1 LKTNKWIWLNWV
13 GFIFTIA
20 VNALDGG
27 KTGRISDSII
37 TLFKPA
43 GYAFS
48 IWGLIYTIL
57 LIWLILQSIPK
68 FKEHE
73 LAKKIGPWFL
83 ISCLFNAGWIV
94 SFTFELFVVSVV
106 VIVGLL
112 LSLIVIYS
120 KIDRETKGLRF
131 KLPFSLYLGWVS
143 VATIADIFLT
153 INAEGV
159 TSWLGIGDA
168 GWTMIML
175 VVGVV
180 VALLF
185 MFANRDPIYPLVF
198 VWAYIAINF
207 ESDNGLVDTT
217 VLGSVVLLLAGY
229 IFLLVRMR
237 RQVSVS
243 K

>member
-1 LKTNKWIWLNWV
+1 MKNKWIWLNWL
-13 GFIFTIA
+13 GFVFTIA

-27 KTGRISDSII
+27 KTGRISDTIS

-48 IWGLIYTIL
+48 IWGLIYAVL
-57 LIWLILQSIPK
+57 LVWLIMQTIPK

-73 LAKKIGPWFL
+73 IAKKIGPWFL

-94 SFTFELFVVSVV
+94 SFSFKLFPLSVV

-120 KIDRETKGLRF
+120 KIDRETKALRF

-143 VATIADIFLT
+143 VATIANIFLT
-153 INAEGV
+153 LDTENIN
-159 TSWLGIGDA
+159 SLLGIGDA

-175 VVGVV
+175 GVGVI

-207 ESDNGLVDTT
+207 QSDNGLVDTV
-217 VLGSVVLLLAGY
+217 VLGSVVVLLAGY
-229 IFLLVRMR
+229 VFLLVRMR
-237 RQVSVS
+237 RQVHVS

>member
-1 LKTNKWIWLNWV
+1 MKNKWIWLNWL
-13 GFIFTIA
+13 GFVFTIA
-20 VNALDGG
+20 INALDGG
-27 KTGRISDSII
+27 KTGRISDTI
-37 TLFKPA
+37 TTYFKPA

-48 IWGLIYTIL
+48 IWGLIYL
-57 LIWLILQSIPK
+57 VLFVWLIMQTIPK

-73 LAKKIGPWFL
+73 IAKKIGPWFL

-94 SFTFELFVVSVV
+94 TFSYKLFPLSVV

-120 KIDRETKGLRF
+120 KIDRETKALRF

-143 VATIADIFLT
+143 VATIANIFLT
-153 INAEGV
+153 IDTENIN
-159 TSWLGIGDA
+159 SWLGIGDA

-175 VVGVV
+175 GVGVV

-207 ESDNGLVDTT
+207 QSDNGLVDTV
-217 VLGSVVLLLAGY
+217 VLGSVVVLLAGY
-229 IFLLVRMR
+229 VFLLVRMR
-237 RQVSVS
+237 RQVHVS